1 VNKNVIEGKNH
12 TKQSQ
17 MRPRKNRDSP
27 FNKGELKE
35 KYNPPRRMRRMSDPK
50 TKLAI
55 EMGAEA
61 FALNPV
67 KPKRSILFALWTG
80 EEKGLLG
87 SRYYVNHLY
96 FPSDSVEKVS
106 ASLMERI
113 IRMTYLTAFD
123 LANR

>member
-1 VNKNVIEGKNH
+1 VIEGKNH

-67 KPKRSILFALWTG
+67 KPKRSILFAL
-80 EEKGLLG
+80 
-87 SRYYVNHLY
+87 
-96 FPSDSVEKVS
+96 
-106 ASLMERI
+106 
-113 IRMTYLTAFD
+113 
-123 LANR
+123 